1 MLILLRVASQKLG
14 AKALGV
20 DYGTVHVGVG
30 VSAGWSPRPLL
41 TIKHSVPVRA
51 RAWLAWL
58 AWHGF
63 TFSALVRAQINSHA
77 IMCPRLYRGMIPR

>member
-1 MLILLRVASQKLG
+1 MLILLRIVSQKLG

-41 TIKHSVPVRA
+41 TIKHSVRA
-51 RAWLAWL
+51 RA
-58 AWHGF
+58 
-63 TFSALVRAQINSHA
+63 RAEGL
-77 IMCPRLYRGMIPR
+77 RL